1 MLENLLLFYHYL
13 EGVYTTVKTLLYIF
27 ALLLYHGDIEP
38 NPEPKKLKKKSLSVF
53 HWNCNSISAH
63 NFSKL
68 TQMKAYISLYKHDFI
83 CLSEIYLDSSKP
95 DSLLEID
102 RYILVRADH
111 SNNIK
116 RGGVC
121 IYYKESFPVQVI
133 SLPYLKEALLLEI
146 TYNKKKGNSVGY
158 LLLP

>member
-1 MLENLLLFYHYL
+1 ME
-13 EGVYTTVKTLLYIF
+13 TL
-27 ALLLYHGDIEP
+27 
-38 NPEPKKLKKKSLSVF
+38 NQTQNQRNLKKKSLSVF

>member
-1 MLENLLLFYHYL
+1 
-13 EGVYTTVKTLLYIF
+13 
-27 ALLLYHGDIEP
+27 
-38 NPEPKKLKKKSLSVF
+38 
-53 HWNCNSISAH
+53 
-63 NFSKL
+63 
-68 TQMKAYISLYKHDFI
+68 MKAYISLYKHDFI
-83 CLSEIYLDSSKP
+83 CLSEIYLVFSKP